1 MELQELI
8 RNADK
13 VKNKENIKKTSKKL
27 LIPRFKDMGFK
38 DPYVVIEKPT
48 IDILALSIEK
58 QEKYFQLSE
67 CMVSPNLSDI
77 DVQKAFKV
85 NNKVALLKK
94 IFTEEELGDLVLSLG
109 KLTSHQNKAIEVDIK
124 N

>member
-8 RNADK
+8 RNADR
-13 VKNKENIKKTSKKL
+13 VKNKDNIKKTSKKL
-27 LIPRFKDMGFK
+27 LIPRFKELGFK

-48 IDILALSIEK
+48 IDILALSLEK

-67 CMVSPNLSDI
+67 CMVNPNLADT

-94 IFTEEELGDLVLSLG
+94 IFTEEELGDLVLHLG
-109 KLTSHQNKAIEVDIK
+109 KLTSHQSKAIEVDIK